1 LLKLS
6 GEIHIPIHMDL
17 DKMSNKELGKLFPIR
32 ISEPNP
38 DWISLFRTEKVK
50 IEKALGHKNI
60 IRIEHIGSTA
70 VPDLKAK
77 PTIDILLEI
86 QESTQLEFLRDT
98 LSKLNYHFIPKPEN
112 PAPHMM
118 FVKGYT
124 TEGFKGQAYHVHVR
138 YSGDWDELYFRDY
151 LISHPVIAKDY
162 ERLKVRLAMQFEN
175 DRDGYTEK
183 KTDFITHINK
193 LAKNGK

>member
-1 LLKLS
+1 LSKLP
-6 GEIHIPIHMDL
+6 GEIHIAINMDL
-17 DKMSNKELGKLFPIR
+17 DKLSNKELGKLFPIH

-38 DWISLFRTEKVK
+38 DWVSFFRTEKVK

-60 IRIEHIGSTA
+60 IRVEHIGSTA
-70 VPDLKAK
+70 VPGIKAK

-86 QESTQLEFLRDT
+86 QESTHLEYLRDI
-98 LSKLNYHFIPKPEN
+98 LIELNYHFIPRPEN

-124 TEGFKGQAYHVHVR
+124 TEGFKGQAYHIHVR

-151 LISHPVIAKDY
+151 LISHPVIAKNY
-162 ERLKVRLAMQFEN
+162 ERLKVRLAKEFKN

-183 KTDFITHINK
+183 KTDFVVHINK
-193 LAKNGK
+193 LAKNRK